1 MARSKVAL
9 VIAFCSALGFASSL
23 ADAQKIY
30 WTSNGIGDHK
40 IVRSD
45 LDGSNIE
52 EFLTQVGPIALTVDP
67 VNGKLYWTG
76 SNDATFFHGVH
87 RINLDGTNP
96 EDLVSR
102 ESAQIEY
109 GIALDVTGGKMYW
122 TLTDLD
128 SLGEIRSAN
137 LDGSNV
143 EVLLAGLDG
152 VRDSIG
158 GVFWGL

>member
-52 EFLTQVGPIALTVDP
+52 EFLTQVVPRALTVDP
-67 VNGKLYWTG
+67 VNAKLYWTG
-76 SNDATFFHGVH
+76 SNDATSFLGVH
-87 RINLDGTNP
+87 RINLDGTNA
-96 EDLVSR
+96 EEFVSR
-102 ESAQIEY
+102 DSDQIQY
-109 GIALDVTGGKMYW
+109 GMALDLTGGKMYG
-122 TLTDLD
+122 
-128 SLGEIRSAN
+128 SSAIS
-137 LDGSNV
+137 GM
-143 EVLLAGLDG
+143 G
-152 VRDSIG
+152 
-158 GVFWGL
+158 